1 MFINKRLDTDVV
13 QVDATVTD
21 ADGLCVFKYS
31 LNKDTDHCCMGKEY
45 ILITTVLNSVHF
57 QIP

>member
-1 MFINKRLDTDVV
+1 MSVNKRLGKDVV
-13 QVDATVTD
+13 QVDVTVTD

-31 LNKDTDHCCMGKEY
+31 LSRDTDHCCMGKES